1 MKLTTLALLLA
12 AGVSV
17 SAASAA
23 SAETVTCSSDGH
35 DHKYC
40 SADTRDGVVLVD
52 QLSRAGCWKGDTWGY
67 DRRGIWVAN
76 GCRAVFR
83 VGGYGS
89 DWANSMHH
97 NGSYNSS
104 PDWRNDQDV
113 DRWRDDESHK
123 MTNDQKVGAAVGAA
137 VVIAA
142 LAAAAKHEDDHHDND
157 SGYRGRD
164 VVTCESRGQDHTYCS
179 LGKARHVELKRQLS
193 RASCQY
199 NRSWGYDR
207 HGIWVG
213 SGCRAEFWV
222 D

>member
-1 MKLTTLALLLA
+1 M
-12 AGVSV
+12 
-17 SAASAA
+17 
-23 SAETVTCSSDGH
+23 
-35 DHKYC
+35 
-40 SADTRDGVVLVD
+40 LVD

-97 NGSYNSS
+97 NGSYSSS
-104 PDWRNDQDV
+104 PDWRNDQEV

-142 LAAAAKHEDDHHDND
+142 LAAAAKHEDDHHDNH
-157 SGYRGRD
+157 SGHRGRD
-164 VVTCESRGQDHTYCS
+164 SRHLRVERARIHTYCS
-179 LGKARHVELKRQLS
+179 LGFGEARRAQ
-193 RASCQY
+193 RASSAAP
-199 NRSWGYDR
+199 RASTTAPGATTATASGSAAAAAPSSGSTDR
-207 HGIWVG
+207 GAPASTPGRTGAAARTGKGPPPMPGWL
-213 SGCRAEFWV
+213 R
-222 D
+222 